1 VKSIGDSADLR
12 IGGLLGESAQKTFNR
27 MDGGWVVELACYPKS
42 RPRVEAWL
50 EQANT
55 QAGKMLKKDPD
66 EAKRWGE
73 VATLLTSILQ
83 ISSKAYEARAYNAAQ
98 AA

>member
-1 VKSIGDSADLR
+1 MEGRNELR
-12 IGGLLGESAQKTFNR
+12 ICGLFAESAQKTFNR
-27 MDGGWVVELACYPKS
+27 MNGGWIVTEACFPES

-55 QAGKMLKKDPD
+55 QAGKMLNKDPL

-73 VATLLTSILQ
+73 VATLLTSVLQ
-83 ISSKAYEARAYNAAQ
+83 ISSKAYEARVYNAAH